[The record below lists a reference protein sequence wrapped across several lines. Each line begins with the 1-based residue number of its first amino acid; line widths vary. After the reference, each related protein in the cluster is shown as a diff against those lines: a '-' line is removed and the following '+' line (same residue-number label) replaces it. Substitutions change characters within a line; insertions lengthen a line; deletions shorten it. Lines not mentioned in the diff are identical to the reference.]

1 MGIAFGS
8 DRSPASTT
16 TGGVRDQNGNAVI
29 SADNSFGQFPL
40 GAAPL
45 AQTLFGLPNGTFN
58 LLPPV
63 IGTAAEAEINNFDN
77 PLPYWQVDTDE
88 SEGEVKSFIV
98 YDETTNTTALRLTPG
113 TAAGTS
119 TYSVSTRSAVISDDN
134 LSLRQKAIATMEK
147 VGTYA
152 GTSQFYVKLDATYYN
167 HAGSAISTQP
177 IGTVYD
183 NGTISSITGF
193 TTAGTAA
200 VGISA
205 AYVDLKLS
213 LVTTQAVTSG
223 ISVDIN
229 TLLLQTSQGA
239 GGGAASFL
247 VTETFTAND
256 TWTVPTGVE
265 TLVAVV
271 AVGGGAGGW
280 GGNSM
285 VKEHAPATAGGTT
298 IAGNGEIGNSP
309 RAGNSGRWAY
319 VTNVYVG
326 DQASISIGVGAGG
339 AGGAGG
345 TSSKPAGTTTGTV
358 PGTAL
363 TGAAGGATT
372 FGSYLTANGGTA
384 DTGASTQTTIIYGAV
399 GTAIVGG
406 ISALDSASGTAQS
419 SISPAPGSAAFGTVI
434 TIVPFTTGPLA
445 GGAGAAG
452 VFTKSGTAT
461 TTTSIGTPSAGTTP
475 AAGLIGAGAGGGG
488 AKCVAIGTALSPTLL
503 QASNGTAGDPTV
515 NSGAGGGGRGAA
527 VAVQGTALTGGTVT
541 ITAVGGA
548 GGSAGYYGSGGG
560 SGGGAVILCGNTGFY
575 DRSILTATGGAGG
588 SASGGCVIIA
598 YIA

>member
-1 MGIAFGS
+1 MQIGS
-8 DRSPASTT
+8 DRSPAATT
-16 TGGVRDQNGNAVI
+16 TGGVVDQNGNAVI
-29 SADNSFGQFPL
+29 SANNTFGQFPL

-77 PLPYWQVDTDE
+77 PLPYWQVDPDE
-88 SEGEVKSFIV
+88 SEGEIKSFIV

-119 TYSVSTRSAVISDDN
+119 TYSISTRSAVISDDN
-134 LSLRQKAIATMEK
+134 LALRQKAIATLEK
-147 VGTYA
+147 VGTYS
-152 GTSQFYVKLDATYYN
+152 GTTQFYVKLDATYYD

-205 AYVDLKLS
+205 AYVDLKFS

-239 GGGAASFL
+239 GGGAQSFL

-256 TWTVPTGVE
+256 TWTRPTGVE

-280 GGNSM
+280 GGNAV

-326 DQASISIGVGAGG
+326 DQTSISIGVGAGG

-345 TSSKPAGTTTGTV
+345 TASKPAGTTTGTV
-358 PGTAL
+358 LGTAL

-384 DTGASTQTTIIYGAV
+384 DTGASTQTTIIFGAT

-406 ISALDSASGTAQS
+406 ISALDQASGTAS
-419 SISPAPGSAAFGTVI
+419 STIAPAPGSAAFGTTI

-452 VFTKSGTAT
+452 EYTKSGTAT
-461 TTTSIGTPSAGTTP
+461 TTTSIGTPAAGTTP

-541 ITAVGGA
+541 ITATGGA
-548 GGSAGYYGSGGG
+548 GGTAGYYGSGGG
-560 SGGGAVILCGNTGFY
+560 SGGGAVILAGNTGFY
-575 DRSILTATGGAGG
+575 DRSIFTATGGAGG
-588 SASGGCVIIA
+588 AGRGGFVIIA

>member
-1 MGIAFGS
+1 MGVQFGS

-16 TGGVRDQNGNAVI
+16 TGGVVDQNGNAII
-29 SADNSFGQFPL
+29 SANNSFGQFPL

-134 LSLRQKAIATMEK
+134 LSLRQKAIATLEK

-152 GTSQFYVKLDATYYN
+152 GTTQFYVKLDATYYN

-205 AYVDLKLS
+205 AYVDLKFS

-239 GGGAASFL
+239 GGAQSFL
-247 VTETFTAND
+247 VTETFTSSV
-256 TWTVPTGVE
+256 TWTRPTGVE
-265 TLVAVV
+265 YLIAVIG
-271 AVGGGAGGW
+271 VGGGGGGGGAPGAVRATTQYCTGGGGGGAARWGYLKNLYVGNVGSVSIGIGAAGAGGS
-280 GGNSM
+280 GGQWVNTNGTP
-285 VKEHAPATAGGTT
+285 VTTAIGTATAGG
-298 IAGNGEIGNSP
+298 N
-309 RAGNSGRWAY
+309 
-319 VTNVYVG
+319 
-326 DQASISIGVGAGG
+326 
-339 AGGAGG
+339 
-345 TSSKPAGTTTGTV
+345 
-358 PGTAL
+358 
-363 TGAAGGATT
+363 TT
-372 FGSYLTANGGTA
+372 FGSYLTVPGAGAGGLGVDGGAVAPVSGGAGGTA
-384 DTGASTQTTIIYGAV
+384 GGTITTSEYSPESLVAGA
-399 GTAIVGG
+399 GG
-406 ISALDSASGTAQS
+406 RG
-419 SISPAPGSAAFGTVI
+419 GTVI
-434 TIVPFTTGPLA
+434 GGPPATVGAGTAGAAGSASLYSSLPYTTGLT
-445 GGAGAAG
+445 AGAAG
-452 VFTKSGTAT
+452 VAGSVASAGNLGTALA
-461 TTTSIGTPSAGTTP
+461 SNGGTAPVAGIT
-475 AAGLIGAGAGGGG
+475 GGAGGGG
-488 AKCVAIGTALSPTLL
+488 AVIAVGSS
-503 QASNGTAGDPTV
+503 ASVSASVGGVGAANG
-515 NSGAGGGGRGAA
+515 GAGGGGAVGAYKSSA
-527 VAVQGTALTGGTVT
+527 GTGWRVVGGN
-541 ITAVGGA
+541 GGA
-548 GGSAGYYGSGGG
+548 GGRGAGGGGGGPAAVAIGGAGGVNDSRGTATGG
-560 SGGGAVILCGNTGFY
+560 SGGAGGTGF
-575 DRSILTATGGAGG
+575 I
-588 SASGGCVIIA
+588 IIA
-598 YIA
+598 YIG

>member
-1 MGIAFGS
+1 MGVQFGS

-16 TGGVRDQNGNAVI
+16 TGGVVDQNGNAII
-29 SADNSFGQFPL
+29 SANNSFGQFPL

-63 IGTAAEAEINNFDN
+63 IGTAAEAEISNFDN
-77 PLPYWQVDTDE
+77 PLPYWQVNTDE
-88 SEGEVKSFIV
+88 SEGEIKSFV
-98 YDETTNTTALRLTPG
+98 VSDATTNTTALRLTPG

-134 LSLRQKAIATMEK
+134 LSLRQKAIATLEK

-152 GTSQFYVKLDATYYN
+152 GTTQFYVKLDATYYD

-183 NGTISSITGF
+183 NAAISSITGF

-205 AYVDLKLS
+205 AYVDLKFS

-239 GGGAASFL
+239 GGAQSFL

-256 TWTVPTGVE
+256 TWTRPTGVE

-280 GGNSM
+280 GGNSV

-298 IAGNGEIGNSP
+298 IAGNGEVGNSP

-326 DQASISIGVGAGG
+326 DQTSISIGVGAGG

-345 TSSKPAGTTTGTV
+345 TASKPAGTTTATV
-358 PGTAL
+358 LGTAL

-384 DTGASTQTTIIYGAV
+384 DTGASTQTTIIFDAV

-406 ISALDSASGTAQS
+406 ISALDAASGTAS
-419 SISPAPGSAAFGTVI
+419 STIAPAPGSAAFGTAI
-434 TIVPFTTGPLA
+434 TIVPFTIGPLA
-445 GGAGAAG
+445 GGAGAVG
-452 VFTKSGTAT
+452 VVTKSGTAT

-515 NSGAGGGGRGAA
+515 NSGGGGGGRGAA
-527 VAVQGTALTGGTVT
+527 IAVQGTALTGGTVT
-541 ITAVGGA
+541 VTAVGGA

-588 SASGGCVIIA
+588 AGQTGFVVIA

>member
-1 MGIAFGS
+1 MGVQFGS

-16 TGGVRDQNGNAVI
+16 TGGVVDQNGNAII
-29 SADNSFGQFPL
+29 SANNSFGQFPL

-134 LSLRQKAIATMEK
+134 LSLRQKAIATLEK
-147 VGTYA
+147 VGTYS
-152 GTSQFYVKLDATYYN
+152 GTSQFYVKLDATYYD

-205 AYVDLKLS
+205 AYVDLKFS

-239 GGGAASFL
+239 GGGASSFL
-247 VTETFTAND
+247 ITERFDAST

-265 TLVAVV
+265 YLVAVI
-271 AVGGGAGGW
+271 AVGGGRGGNGGNVAINNSFTLNAAGGS
-280 GGNSM
+280 GGN
-285 VKEHAPATAGGTT
+285 AGGYAFLRDLALGTATT
-298 IAGNGEIGNSP
+298 VS
-309 RAGNSGRWAY
+309 
-319 VTNVYVG
+319 VG
-326 DQASISIGVGAGG
+326 IG

-345 TSSKPAGTTTGTV
+345 TARTQTKPNPDSAV
-358 PGTAL
+358 YNL
-363 TGAAGGATT
+363 TGGTGANGGATT
-372 FGSYLTANGGTA
+372 FGSFLTATGGSASAGSATSPVWPQPTVVSSNGFFTNNSYTSIPYQDTFPSAGQNGSAGTTSAGESIASGSGGTC
-384 DTGASTQTTIIYGAV
+384 
-399 GTAIVGG
+399 GTNK
-406 ISALDSASGTAQS
+406 
-419 SISPAPGSAAFGTVI
+419 VI
-434 TIVPFTTGPLA
+434 GA
-445 GGAGAAG
+445 GGAGGLGQPNATSTAG
-452 VFTKSGTAT
+452 KGSD
-461 TTTSIGTPSAGTTP
+461 AGD
-475 AAGLIGAGAGGGG
+475 GAGGGG
-488 AKCVAIGTALSPTLL
+488 GAAAVRFNNIGTY
-503 QASNGTAGDPTV
+503 TAP
-515 NSGAGGGGRGAA
+515 
-527 VAVQGTALTGGTVT
+527 
-541 ITAVGGA
+541 GGA
-548 GGSAGYYGSGGG
+548 GGSAAAHSGSGGG
-560 SGGGAVILCGNTGFY
+560 GGGGAALARASSGASYTQSVV
-575 DRSILTATGGAGG
+575 TATSGVGGNGG
-588 SASGGCVIIA
+588 GGYIIIA

>member
-1 MGIAFGS
+1 MGVQFGS
-8 DRSPASTT
+8 DRSPAATT
-16 TGGVRDQNGNAVI
+16 TGGVVDQNGNAII
-29 SADNSFGQFPL
+29 SANNSFGQFPL

-134 LSLRQKAIATMEK
+134 LALRQKAIATLEK

-152 GTSQFYVKLDATYYN
+152 GTSQFYVKLDATYYD

-205 AYVDLKLS
+205 AYVDLKFS

-229 TLLLQTSQGA
+229 TLLLQTSQGG
-239 GGGAASFL
+239 GGGASSFL
-247 VTETFTAND
+247 VTETFTSST
-256 TWTVPTGVE
+256 TWTPPTGVD

-271 AVGGGAGGW
+271 AVGGGGGGDGGVSQVIKGPTTAAGTVIAVADAT
-280 GGNSM
+280 GG
-285 VKEHAPATAGGTT
+285 
-298 IAGNGEIGNSP
+298 IY

-319 VTNVYVG
+319 ATNLYVG
-326 DQASISIGVGAGG
+326 TASISIGVGAGG

-345 TSSKPAGTTTGTV
+345 TANKPAGTTTTPV
-358 PGTAL
+358 IGTAL
-363 TGAAGGATT
+363 NGGGGSGST
-372 FGSYLTANGGTA
+372 FGTYITAYGGGNDSNLAALETIVYGVVGTASLGGISASDSPSGTA
-384 DTGASTQTTIIYGAV
+384 DTSAHGGA
-399 GTAIVGG
+399 GT
-406 ISALDSASGTAQS
+406 
-419 SISPAPGSAAFGTVI
+419 AAFGTVI
-434 TIVPFTTGPLA
+434 TVVPFTTGAIA
-445 GGAGAAG
+445 GGAGGSA
-452 VFTKSGTAT
+452 TYSKSGTANT
-461 TTTSIGTPSAGTTP
+461 NQSTSIRAGGTAS
-475 AAGLIGAGAGGGG
+475 AAGLLGGGGGSGAAKVVGVGTAFSPTVLRSSTGTAGIAGVNNSGGAGGG
-488 AKCVAIGTALSPTLL
+488 
-503 QASNGTAGDPTV
+503 
-515 NSGAGGGGRGAA
+515 SGAA
-527 VAVQGTALTGGTVT
+527 AVQGTALTGGTVT
-541 ITAVGGA
+541 IAVTGGA
-548 GGSAGYYGSGGG
+548 GGTAGYYGSGGG
-560 SGGGAVILCGNTGFY
+560 AGGQAVILCGNSAFY

-588 SASGGCVIIA
+588 AGAGGFVIIA